1 MLFSSCCGCRL
12 AGMCRNPLLWPYISQ
27 PVGFSLPP
35 FVLSREVFA
44 DVFKGGMS
52 VIKKCHGCFLGS
64 AKYIQILHTFCTLEL
79 PGRHRRL
86 LVLAGPALWS
96 DPRFP
101 FWPSKSI
108 TVDFAAW
115 RCCHVSCTLSAI
127 WRRYI
132 ATGLLTSTRLAS
144 SPGETWQFPKM
155 IRIDFVAE
163 LVPTEKS

>member
-1 MLFSSCCGCRL
+1 
-12 AGMCRNPLLWPYISQ
+12 MCRNPLLWPYLSQ

-35 FVLSREVFA
+35 SVQSREVFA
-44 DVFKGGMS
+44 DVYKGGMS
-52 VIKKCHGCFLGS
+52 VIKKCHGCFLAS

-86 LVLAGPALWS
+86 LVVAGPALWS
-96 DPRFP
+96 DLRFP

-115 RCCHVSCTLSAI
+115 RCCHVSCTLSAL
-127 WRRYI
+127 WCRYI

-163 LVPTEKS
+163 LVPTEKANRASAERLC